1 MSVLSNEVTTAR
13 QAKNGTRAF
22 LCERTGCTYLSYVSG
37 YVRRLR
43 PATKCTRVGIY
54 QLNAKTE
61 EETSFEVFGRVIIS
75 NRVKRIMMHDEA
87 ARLELIE
94 KRAKSYCKQCLDF
107 FYIIISSRR
116 IYNGKDYRGSV
127 LQFDYVL

>member
-1 MSVLSNEVTTAR
+1 MSVLNNEVTTAR

-22 LCERTGCTYLSYVSG
+22 LCERTGCTYLSYASG

-43 PATKCTRVGIY
+43 PATESTSVGIY

-61 EETSFEVFGRVIIS
+61 EKVSLELFGKVIIS
-75 NRVKRIMMHDEA
+75 NRVKRIMIHDEA

-94 KRAKSYCKQCLDF
+94 KRAKSYRK
-107 FYIIISSRR
+107 
-116 IYNGKDYRGSV
+116 
-127 LQFDYVL
+127 

>member
-1 MSVLSNEVTTAR
+1 MSVLNNEVTTVR

-22 LCERTGCTYLSYVSG
+22 LCERTGCTYISYASG

-43 PATKCTRVGIY
+43 PATKCTSVGIY

-61 EETSFEVFGRVIIS
+61 EKTSFELFGRVIIR
-75 NRVKRIMMHDEA
+75 NKVKSIMIHDEA

-94 KRAKSYCKQCLDF
+94 KRAKSYCK
-107 FYIIISSRR
+107 I
-116 IYNGKDYRGSV
+116 
-127 LQFDYVL
+127 